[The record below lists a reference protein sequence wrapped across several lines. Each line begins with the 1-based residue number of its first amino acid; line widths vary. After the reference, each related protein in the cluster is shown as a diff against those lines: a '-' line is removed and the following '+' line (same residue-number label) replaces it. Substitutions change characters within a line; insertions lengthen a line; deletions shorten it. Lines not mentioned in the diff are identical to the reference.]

1 MFFSAAYDLVIS
13 KPTQYIDF
21 ALTPFN
27 AVEGT
32 FVDNGNGV
40 PALGVVVQL
49 NGLNISKGVSNSNGK
64 FVCFS
69 PVSQERQ
76 DFVFIGENRD
86 YLRKQAVITKQP
98 NMNRAFG
105 TVFMKLHTII
115 NFNIRDDIYK
125 AQNLMMTA
133 NANGTNFYLSSN
145 EQGFAII
152 TDNQGLQVNKNV
164 TLTINNSVTFKDQ
177 VIVFNVT
184 NTN

>member
-1 MFFSAAYDLVIS
+1 
-13 KPTQYIDF
+13 
-21 ALTPFN
+21 
-27 AVEGT
+27 
-32 FVDNGNGV
+32 
-40 PALGVVVQL
+40 
-49 NGLNISKGVSNSNGK
+49 
-64 FVCFS
+64 
-69 PVSQERQ
+69 
-76 DFVFIGENRD
+76 
-86 YLRKQAVITKQP
+86 
-98 NMNRAFG
+98 MNRAYG

-115 NFNIRDDIYK
+115 NFNIKDDIYK